1 MLRLEKGNP
10 LYLYLSR
17 RSYIDHAVLGIDW
30 SRHKFLAPVT
40 TNFMLRFGSAGGCA
54 IVDWG

>member
-30 SRHKFLAPVT
+30 GRHKFLAPVT
-40 TNFMLRFGSAGGCA
+40 TNFMLRFGSARG
-54 IVDWG
+54 